1 MLGADF
7 STGIHVKEEAQEA
20 ESIGAVLS
28 TIGLPEEVADEPVAT
43 EVSEVLE
50 PVSTPAELG
59 PDEVAAEVAFSDLD
73 RIKEEGRDQAEAPS
87 SPSEQVEAETT
98 DILGLGDESAVVG
111 DPEAPASA
119 SEPLPT
125 VADPSGVATEATAS
139 DTSVL
144 VAPPTSPNLVEPGS
158 DPVQVG
164 HSPSAPSTGPRRTRT
179 RGSPGGGQTTRWQE
193 ALREWWLD
201 FEKAQSWLYSNSGGD
216 IARGFWLER
225 HSLED
230 VDSGQKWFYL

>member
-1 MLGADF
+1 MPSEEPDSPPLLGADS
-7 STGIHVKEEAQEA
+7 STGIQLKEEVQEA
-20 ESIGAVLS
+20 EFIGAVLS
-28 TIGLPEEVADEPVAT
+28 TIGLAEEVADEPFAT
-43 EVSEVLE
+43 EVSETLE
-50 PVSTPAELG
+50 PIPTPAELG

-73 RIKEEGRDQAEAPS
+73 HIKEEGRNQAEAPS

-125 VADPSGVATEATAS
+125 VADPPGVATEATAS
-139 DTSVL
+139 DTSDL

-158 DPVQVG
+158 DRIQVG

-179 RGSPGGGQTTRWQE
+179 RGSRGGQTTRWQE
-193 ALREWWLD
+193 ALREWSLD
-201 FEKAQSWLYSNSGGD
+201 FEKGRFG
-216 IARGFWLER
+216 
-225 HSLED
+225 
-230 VDSGQKWFYL
+230 